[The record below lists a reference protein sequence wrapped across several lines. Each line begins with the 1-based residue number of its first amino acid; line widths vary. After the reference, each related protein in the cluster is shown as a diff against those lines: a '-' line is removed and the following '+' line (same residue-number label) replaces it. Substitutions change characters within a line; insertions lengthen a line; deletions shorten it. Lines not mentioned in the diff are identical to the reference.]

1 MQWLTYN
8 GGKAKTGDTVRRLSQ
23 LGTEGKHPANS
34 ERDTHRLMR
43 KTGQYLGAAIDCKQV
58 RLVNPATLEESYQR
72 LPMILPH
79 EFCLALWRCGE
90 DIFNHCLFGKFS
102 EAEVKSFWDHVEEKC
117 DWFDGHPAASW
128 PTRSRLAS
136 VGTYGG
142 EVQAYRNSECGSVSV
157 VAWTSELAY
166 LNDSMTRYF
175 PIAIWSEHH
184 ESEHTYNDCMKYVVQ
199 SFQKLGDPSSRWPWT
214 EKGYFLCYTF
224 AQGDLKWINDRM
236 NLHNFR
242 SIYFCNRCEC
252 TKTDPMGNVYNSL
265 TNFMG
270 LRVKPAMVPWLLTY
284 PYILICSL
292 STLASYQMIY
302 ANFEVIIHARMILQP
317 HLGAALIHL
326 CEAGMFGSILG
337 PGQYQDKLQVILRK
351 AHRDFLAFKKFNKLQ
366 CSQPRFTP
374 SRLNRRVQT
383 SFLRI
388 NMNMIRGFAKFFFR
402 VWWLEVSVFCTY
414 PCSVLSVFFSFGIPQ
429 LRLPLLAKQSCCFK
443 NLDAMAS

>member
-1 MQWLTYN
+1 
-8 GGKAKTGDTVRRLSQ
+8 
-23 LGTEGKHPANS
+23 
-34 ERDTHRLMR
+34 
-43 KTGQYLGAAIDCKQV
+43 
-58 RLVNPATLEESYQR
+58 
-72 LPMILPH
+72 
-79 EFCLALWRCGE
+79 
-90 DIFNHCLFGKFS
+90 
-102 EAEVKSFWDHVEEKC
+102 
-117 DWFDGHPAASW
+117 
-128 PTRSRLAS
+128 
-136 VGTYGG
+136 
-142 EVQAYRNSECGSVSV
+142 
-157 VAWTSELAY
+157 
-166 LNDSMTRYF
+166 
-175 PIAIWSEHH
+175 
-184 ESEHTYNDCMKYVVQ
+184 
-199 SFQKLGDPSSRWPWT
+199 
-214 EKGYFLCYTF
+214 
-224 AQGDLKWINDRM
+224 
-236 NLHNFR
+236 
-242 SIYFCNRCEC
+242 
-252 TKTDPMGNVYNSL
+252 
-265 TNFMG
+265 
-270 LRVKPAMVPWLLTY
+270 MVPWLLTY